1 MQWGLFLIPSGK
13 TRDILSLTISFEKAY
28 TPVAT
33 HATGRTTTS
42 AGDNGVVTIY
52 TKSLTQVDLLIMK
65 TSSINMSSY
74 TICVGS

>member
-1 MQWGLFLIPSGK
+1 MIPGNI
-13 TRDILSLTISFEKAY
+13 TRHTFSLTTSFEKAY

-33 HATGRTTTS
+33 HATGHTTTS

-74 TICVGS
+74 IICVGS